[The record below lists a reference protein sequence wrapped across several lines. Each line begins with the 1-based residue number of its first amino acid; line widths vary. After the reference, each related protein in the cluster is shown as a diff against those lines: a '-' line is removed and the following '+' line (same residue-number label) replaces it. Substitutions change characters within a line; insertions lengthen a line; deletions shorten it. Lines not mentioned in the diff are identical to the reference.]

1 MEKSFRHLE
10 RIVRGFANHRRIQV
24 LEMLASKSDLDL
36 AALAR
41 GAGMNYKTASEHLR
55 RMAVAGLV
63 LKKAK
68 GTHVLHAVSPR
79 GREVLKFLRTL
90 E

>member
-1 MEKSFRHLE
+1 MDMSFRHLE

-24 LEMLASKSDLDL
+24 LKLLAARPELDL
-36 AALAR
+36 AAVAR
-41 GAGMNYKTASEHLR
+41 ATGMNYKTASEHLR
-55 RMAVAGLV
+55 RLAVAGLV

-68 GTHVLHAVSPR
+68 GTHVLHAVAPR
-79 GREVLKFLRTL
+79 GKAVLKFLRTL

>member
-1 MEKSFRHLE
+1 MEISFRHLE

-24 LEMLASKSDLDL
+24 LGLLAERPDLDL

-41 GAGMNYKTASEHLR
+41 AAGMNYKTASEHLR
-55 RMAVAGLV
+55 RLAVAGLV

-79 GREVLKFLRTL
+79 GRVVLKFLRTL

>member
-10 RIVRGFANHRRIQV
+10 RVVRGFANHRRIQV
-24 LEMLASKSDLDL
+24 LELLDARPDLDL
-36 AALAR
+36 AAIAR
-41 GAGMNYKTASEHLR
+41 GCAINYKTASEHLR
-55 RMAVAGLV
+55 RLAVAGLV

-79 GREVLKFLRTL
+79 GRAVLKFLRTL

>member
-1 MEKSFRHLE
+1 MDMSFRSLE

-24 LEMLASKSDLDL
+24 MELLSQRPELDL

-41 GAGMNYKTASEHLR
+41 ATGMNYKTASEHLR
-55 RMAVAGLV
+55 RLAVAGLV

-68 GTHVLHAVSPR
+68 GTHVLHAISPR
-79 GREVLKFLRTL
+79 GKSALKFLRTV

>member
-1 MEKSFRHLE
+1 MEMSFRNLE

-24 LEMLASKSDLDL
+24 LELLAARPELDL

-41 GAGMNYKTASEHLR
+41 ATGMNYKTASEHLR
-55 RMAVAGLV
+55 RLAIAGLV

-79 GREVLKFLRTL
+79 GRAVLKVLRTL
-90 E
+90 L

>member
-1 MEKSFRHLE
+1 MKKAYRPLE
-10 RIVRGFANHRRIQV
+10 RIVRSFSNHRRIQV
-24 LEMLASKSDLDL
+24 LELLDARPELDL
-36 AALAR
+36 TAIAR
-41 GAGMNYKTASEHLR
+41 ACGINVKTASEHVR
-55 RMAVAGLV
+55 RLAIGGLV

-79 GREVLKFLRTL
+79 GDAVLKFLRTL

>member
-1 MEKSFRHLE
+1 MEISFRHLE

-24 LEMLASKSDLDL
+24 LELLAGRPELDL

-41 GAGMNYKTASEHLR
+41 ATGMNYKTASEHLR
-55 RMAVAGLV
+55 RLAVAGLV

-79 GREVLKFLRTL
+79 GRVVLKFLRTL